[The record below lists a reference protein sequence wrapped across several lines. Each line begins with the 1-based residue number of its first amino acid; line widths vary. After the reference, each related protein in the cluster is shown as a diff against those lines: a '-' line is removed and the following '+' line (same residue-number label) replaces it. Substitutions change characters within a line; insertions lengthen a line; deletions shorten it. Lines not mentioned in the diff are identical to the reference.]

1 MKHHYIP
8 RDYLHFARFYWRGWR
23 RQQRWSGMFE
33 ASVRNGSFKL
43 PSAAVVQ
50 FIPTE
55 ACNLRCPFCNQWGDA
70 GYFLAGARKV
80 ESMNPGS
87 ITSLIEKLSPRDSMI
102 NVHGGEP
109 FAYKHIDDLLGALA
123 ERDFDVLITTNG
135 TLMKSH
141 LPSVAR
147 IKNLAFILSIDGDEE
162 THDRV
167 RGKNTYRQITEG
179 LKALFELRR
188 QLRLPLPLVI
198 MSTVVSEWTSDV
210 IEKAFVTASEL
221 GVFIV
226 NYNLRYFMPESAGLA
241 YEKHL
246 REEFGLKSSG
256 AWRGWIAPSHERH
269 DYRETAERL
278 RQLLKRKRL
287 FPPYAVSGPSHL
299 RGKDFDDWFSDY
311 LNTFGNESCF
321 MPFYW
326 ARIHANGDLIFC
338 PGHPDV
344 IAGNVFRDGLLES
357 FNSEMAVKFR
367 KYILSNRM
375 PICNRCCGL
384 YMTNPARK
392 FEQKARRNLGLPK
405 NVVTHFS

>member
-1 MKHHYIP
+1 
-8 RDYLHFARFYWRGWR
+8 
-23 RQQRWSGMFE
+23 
-33 ASVRNGSFKL
+33 
-43 PSAAVVQ
+43 
-50 FIPTE
+50 
-55 ACNLRCPFCNQWGDA
+55 
-70 GYFLAGARKV
+70 
-80 ESMNPGS
+80 
-87 ITSLIEKLSPRDSMI
+87 
-102 NVHGGEP
+102 
-109 FAYKHIDDLLGALA
+109 
-123 ERDFDVLITTNG
+123 
-135 TLMKSH
+135 
-141 LPSVAR
+141 
-147 IKNLAFILSIDGDEE
+147 
-162 THDRV
+162 
-167 RGKNTYRQITEG
+167 
-179 LKALFELRR
+179 
-188 QLRLPLPLVI
+188 
-198 MSTVVSEWTSDV
+198 
-210 IEKAFVTASEL
+210 
-221 GVFIV
+221 
-226 NYNLRYFMPESAGLA
+226 MPESAGLA

-256 AWRGWIAPSHERH
+256 AWRGWVAPSHERH

-357 FNSEMAVKFR
+357 FNSEIAVKFR

>member
-1 MKHHYIP
+1 MTECAAK
-8 RDYLHFARFYWRGWR
+8 AR
-23 RQQRWSGMFE
+23 
-33 ASVRNGSFKL
+33 
-43 PSAAVVQ
+43 
-50 FIPTE
+50 T
-55 ACNLRCPFCNQWGDA
+55 LR
-70 GYFLAGARKV
+70 
-80 ESMNPGS
+80 S
-87 ITSLIEKLSPRDSMI
+87 
-102 NVHGGEP
+102 
-109 FAYKHIDDLLGALA
+109 
-123 ERDFDVLITTNG
+123 
-135 TLMKSH
+135 
-141 LPSVAR
+141 
-147 IKNLAFILSIDGDEE
+147 
-162 THDRV
+162 
-167 RGKNTYRQITEG
+167 QIG
-179 LKALFELRR
+179 LQALFELRR
-188 QLRLPLPLVI
+188 QLGLPLPLVI

-210 IEKAFVTASEL
+210 IERAFTTASEL

-226 NYNLRYFMPESAGLA
+226 NYNLRYFMPEDAGLA

-246 REEFGLKSSG
+246 KEEFGLKSSG
-256 AWRGWIAPSHERH
+256 AWRGWIAPSHEKH

-287 FPPYAVSGPSHL
+287 LPPYAVAGPSHL

-326 ARIHANGDLIFC
+326 ARVHANGDLIFC

-344 IAGNVFRDGLLES
+344 IAGNVFRDGFMES
-357 FNSEMAVKFR
+357 FNSETAVKFR

-405 NVVTHFS
+405 TVMTHYP